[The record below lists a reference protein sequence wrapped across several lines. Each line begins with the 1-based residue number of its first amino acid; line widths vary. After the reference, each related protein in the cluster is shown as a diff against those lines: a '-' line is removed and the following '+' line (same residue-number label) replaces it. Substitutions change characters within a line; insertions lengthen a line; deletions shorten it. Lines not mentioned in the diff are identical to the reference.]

1 MVILDATIV
10 NVALPSIQ
18 HAFDSTLSN
27 LQWIVAGYT
36 LVFAC
41 LLIFVGNLADL
52 VGAKKVLVVGLML
65 FILSSLACGLA
76 RNSTLLIIFRLWQG
90 AGAAALVPCSLALLN
105 ASYKDSKD
113 RAKAIG
119 IWGAIGGIA
128 AAAGPLLG
136 GLLTA
141 SFGWPAIFLLN
152 VPVGLI
158 TLALILKYSIQAIP
172 QHKAHLDIPGQ
183 LFCIILLA
191 NLAYALIEAGKFG
204 WLSLRIMIASL
215 IFLASLIFFITTE
228 KHNKQPIFPLKFFKH
243 RNFSIA
249 MLIGIIINFGLYGE
263 LFLFPLYFQQIRG
276 YSTIATGF
284 ALAPLLML
292 VAIASYF
299 SGRLASRLGAKL
311 PLLIG
316 LVIGMLGFFSLL
328 IVKTNAPSY
337 FMLIL
342 PLAAIGSGVA
352 FTMPAA
358 TMLAIHALPQNR
370 DGIASGI
377 FTTGRQIG
385 SLLGVAIFGS
395 IITNTKDFIHGMH
408 ITLTMSGIL
417 FFIGFLFSLTI
428 IGLTH

>member
-215 IFLASLIFFITTE
+215 IFLASLIF
-228 KHNKQPIFPLKFFKH
+228 P
-243 RNFSIA
+243 
-249 MLIGIIINFGLYGE
+249 
-263 LFLFPLYFQQIRG
+263 
-276 YSTIATGF
+276 
-284 ALAPLLML
+284 
-292 VAIASYF
+292 
-299 SGRLASRLGAKL
+299 
-311 PLLIG
+311 
-316 LVIGMLGFFSLL
+316 
-328 IVKTNAPSY
+328 
-337 FMLIL
+337 
-342 PLAAIGSGVA
+342 
-352 FTMPAA
+352 
-358 TMLAIHALPQNR
+358 
-370 DGIASGI
+370 
-377 FTTGRQIG
+377 
-385 SLLGVAIFGS
+385 
-395 IITNTKDFIHGMH
+395 
-408 ITLTMSGIL
+408 
-417 FFIGFLFSLTI
+417 
-428 IGLTH
+428 